1 MRYEEHTFAWA
12 DTSCAGPP
20 GGLTRIRFDVDD
32 GVATVTL
39 DRPDR
44 LNAMDRT
51 MNNELGTVLRWCDRA
66 DDVGA
71 VVLTGAGRAFCA
83 GSEMT
88 ADGFGGA
95 DTQTSEAGWIAPH
108 QVRKPVVA
116 AIQGAAAG
124 LGVTLAMQCD
134 VRFVAGDAVLSL
146 PFVRLGVTAELMGH
160 WNLVRH
166 VGLGRAQELLLTGR
180 RFTGTEAAEWGL
192 AVAALPA
199 EQVLPRARALA
210 REIVEHAAPV
220 AVAATKRLLWEAA
233 QAGPFEHARRERL
246 VMEALLDRPDAREG
260 VQAFLQK
267 RRPVWTGRPS
277 TDLPPWPTE
286 HGEDSA

>member
-1 MRYEEHTFAWA
+1 MKYEENTFAWA
-12 DTSCAGPP
+12 DTSGAGRPER
-20 GGLTRIRFDVDD
+20 LTRVRCEIDD

-44 LNAMDRT
+44 LNAVDRT
-51 MNNELGTVLRWCDRA
+51 MRNELSAAFRWCDAA
-66 DDVGA
+66 DEVGA

-88 ADGFGGA
+88 ANGFAGA
-95 DTQTSEAGWIAPH
+95 EAQSPDPGWIAPY
-108 QVRKPVVA
+108 QIRKPVVA
-116 AIQGAAAG
+116 AIQGAAVG
-124 LGVTLAMQCD
+124 LGLTLAMQCD
-134 VRFVAGDAVLSL
+134 VRFVADDAVLAL

-180 RFTGTEAAEWGL
+180 RFTGAEAAVWGL
-192 AVAALPA
+192 AVSALPT
-199 EQVLPRARALA
+199 EQVLPRAQALA
-210 REIVEHAAPV
+210 RDIVEHAAPV

-233 QAGPFEHARRERL
+233 EAGPFEHARTERL
-246 VMEALLDRPDAREG
+246 VMETLLDRPDAREG
-260 VQAFLQK
+260 VDAFLHR

-277 TDLPPWPTE
+277 TDLPPWPIE
-286 HGEDSA
+286 HGEDST